1 MSLCN
6 NWSFFFFFKKRK
18 DSYLLLSSDG
28 IFVLTETVWS
38 NTHSSVLWSISNP
51 HVGGKVAARSYRTR
65 FHDKSCQSNK
75 VCQSLIPATTDIF
88 SYWSKKRKSRIGK
101 QIGAGGGGGGVH
113 TKKALVIHPKIAGK
127 THTHARMLAR
137 AHAHTFSRKSRKV
150 TFLPKLQ

>member
-88 SYWSKKRKSRIGK
+88 SYWSKKRKSRIGLLRCMLF
-101 QIGAGGGGGGVH
+101 QTVVWGRMRIWGICFCSTHQMGEGEQVLWFFIVC
-113 TKKALVIHPKIAGK
+113 LVCRGCVWY
-127 THTHARMLAR
+127 TEM
-137 AHAHTFSRKSRKV
+137 
-150 TFLPKLQ
+150 KL